1 MSGGL
6 SALTDFAEDQDLGP
20 STQKVAHNFL

>member
-1 MSGGL
+1 MAGWL
-6 SALTDFAEDQDLGP
+6 SALTDFAEDQDLGH